1 MTLNKTKIIATLGPS
16 STEKSMLKSLIH
28 DGVNVLACEKLT
40 RNTLTPLWIKDLSI
54 DFSVEL
60 GPSVAIILVLFKV
73 ILFKD

>member
-1 MTLNKTKIIATLGPS
+1 
-16 STEKSMLKSLIH
+16 MLETVFFTSLW
-28 DGVNVLACEKLT
+28 LACEKLT
-40 RNTLTPLWIKDLSI
+40 RNTLTPLRIKDLSI